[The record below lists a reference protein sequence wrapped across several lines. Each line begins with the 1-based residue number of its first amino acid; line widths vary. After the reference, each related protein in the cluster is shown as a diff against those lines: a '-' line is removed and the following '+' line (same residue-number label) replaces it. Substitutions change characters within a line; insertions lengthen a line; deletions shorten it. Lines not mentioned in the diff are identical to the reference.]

1 MENNRNVWIIVAIVL
16 IVAFFVMPWGGR
28 WGGVCGMMG
37 NYYGADYNYN
47 SGWGMM
53 SAGGF
58 GFGWIFM
65 IIILVALVLLIL
77 WLVQQLQK
85 PKHSTGIENNRR
97 RR

>member
-1 MENNRNVWIIVAIVL
+1 MENNRNAWIIVAIVL

-53 SAGGF
+53 SGGF

-65 IIILVALVLLIL
+65 IIILVALVLLIV

-85 PKHSTGIENNRR
+85 PKHSTGIENSRR